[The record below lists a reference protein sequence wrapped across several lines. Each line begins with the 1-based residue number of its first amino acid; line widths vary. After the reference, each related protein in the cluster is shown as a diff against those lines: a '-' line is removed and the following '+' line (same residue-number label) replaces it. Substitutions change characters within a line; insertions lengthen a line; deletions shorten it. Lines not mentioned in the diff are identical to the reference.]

1 MNGRAARALRREVRR
16 TVGADAIDII
26 DAQTN
31 AINHQILPNLNAST
45 ARIESVD
52 ERLTALERHSPHIRE
67 ELTTIWQQCAEEL
80 RRLETRV
87 VILEGMVVIHDDH
100 LATMQTVQRGLLPK
114 DLSLWQRLRWL
125 VGGR

>member
-52 ERLTALERHSPHIRE
+52 ERLTALERHAHGSEQRIADARQE
-67 ELTTIWQQCAEEL
+67 CAEEL

-87 VILEGMVVIHDDH
+87 VILEGMIVIHDDH

-114 DLSLWQRLRWL
+114 DLSLSQRLRWL
-125 VGGR
+125 VCGR